1 MGLKRIKRRR
11 GQVCILLTVILAIA
25 STQVRAGNDNAGTT
39 GFSFLKV
46 GVGARAAALGG
57 AYTAISGDLESTA
70 WNPAGIYDVG
80 ERSAAVSLTSY
91 LVDTEA
97 GFLSVA
103 LPSGPRMWAVSVN
116 YFSYG
121 ELQRT
126 GEDGLADGTFGA
138 FDVATGVSAAQRFW
152 GDRLTLGGTAK
163 LIYSGIDNFAADA
176 WAVDLGVLASG
187 PVPGM
192 TVGASMS
199 NLGSVRSGFTKDHKD
214 SLPVLLRAGVSHQP
228 AHFPVP
234 LLLSADVTLPNDND
248 AYFTVG
254 AEIQLAAG
262 LTLRPGYSL
271 QQSGLDGD
279 EALGLAT
286 GAGLDVRGMR
296 LDYAYASF
304 PALGTVHRISLSGKI

>member
-1 MGLKRIKRRR
+1 MRLPR
-11 GQVCILLTVILAIA
+11 CCALLAITILAGGA
-25 STQVRAGNDNAGTT
+25 NDVEAVNDNAGTT

-70 WNPAGIYDVG
+70 WNPAGVYDIG
-80 ERSAAVSLTSY
+80 ERAATVSLTSY

-97 GFLSVA
+97 GFLSLA
-103 LPSGPRMWAVSVN
+103 LPSGPRLWALSVN
-116 YFSYG
+116 YFTYG

-138 FDVATGVSAAQRFW
+138 FDVATGISAAQPVW
-152 GDRLTLGGTAK
+152 NDRLTLGATAK
-163 LIYSGIDNFAADA
+163 WIYSGIDDFTADA
-176 WAVDLGVLASG
+176 WAIDLGVLARG

-192 TVGASMS
+192 TLGASMS
-199 NLGSVRSGFTKDHKD
+199 NLGAVRSGFSEGDDD
-214 SLPVLLRAGVSHQP
+214 SLPVLLRAGIAHQP
-228 AHFPVP
+228 AHFPLP
-234 LLLSADVTLPNDND
+234 LLLVADLTVPNDND
-248 AYFTVG
+248 PYFTFG
-254 AEIQLAAG
+254 AEVKLAGG

-279 EALGLAT
+279 EALGLSS
-286 GAGLDVRGMR
+286 GAGLDLKGMR

-304 PALGTVHRISLSGKI
+304 PALGDVHRISLSGRI